1 MEGPWNDP
9 GGLARRHAPA
19 VYRLAYARTGSRAD
33 AEDVMQ
39 EVFLRL
45 VKAGPDFDSEE
56 HAKAW
61 LLRVASNCANDLFRL
76 PWRRREEPLDENL
89 SAPER
94 PEEGSVTQA
103 VLSLPAR
110 YRIPIHLYYYE
121 GYSVAEIARTLG
133 RSEGTVKS
141 RLFRARDL
149 LRNQLR
155 EEEDGGQIQ
164 V

>member
-121 GYSVAEIARTLG
+121 GYSVAEIARIMG
-133 RSEGTVKS
+133 KSEGTVKS
-141 RLFRARDL
+141 WLFRARAL
-149 LRNQLR
+149 LRDKLK
-155 EEEDGGQIQ
+155 EGDGVEGQ